1 MAEPGLN
8 SDSVL
13 QQRIGEPGTR
23 LRRIKE
29 KSVRA
34 NLTNFLEKQPNALA
48 PELRLRAYLAIGR
61 APEPGLLTSQ
71 TLRRALSGSDC
82 ASFASL
88 LTTRHV
94 LINADAVLSALEI
107 FVRSDRTIRV
117 ERIAGTLARTLT
129 RWRSDKGRMA
139 LDSASLRAY
148 IDVLLALLEKARES
162 QSRSRT
168 KRDMVL
174 AQLVVF
180 AIVDAANV
188 GTSALQFHALKLLTS
203 AYNVIDSELTDA
215 LDELEDF
222 RSAYHSIVRGA
233 AEQLRRM
240 AASGK
245 SDEFETAASNLL
257 RLKFTEKDARQ
268 VLQALYVDRGQ
279 LHGSVQRVL
288 AELLGMVRAEKPAE
302 PDFESGNAPSVQ
314 SVQLASALIRSWNAA
329 RDSKRS
335 HEAFDELASV
345 LHNFFEIQ
353 LKGEPGEIVEFNPL
367 VHELPPSHGSKPSHV
382 RIIRPRVEILDSPVA
397 RIVIKALVEPA

>member
-8 SDSVL
+8 TDSAL
-13 QQRIGEPGTR
+13 HQSIGEPGTH

-29 KSVRA
+29 KTVRA
-34 NLTNFLEKQPNALA
+34 DLTSFLEKQPNDLA

-61 APEPGLLTSQ
+61 VPEPGLLTSQ
-71 TLRRALSGSDC
+71 ILRRALSASDC
-82 ASFASL
+82 ASFAGL
-88 LTTRHV
+88 LATRHI
-94 LINADAVLSALEI
+94 LIDADAVLSALEA

-117 ERIAGTLARTLT
+117 DRIAGTLAKTVK
-129 RWRSDKGRMA
+129 RWRSDRGRPA

-148 IDVLLALLEKARES
+148 IDVLLALLEKAREP
-162 QSRSRT
+162 QSRPRA
-168 KRDMVL
+168 KRDTLLVR
-174 AQLVVF
+174 LVVF

-188 GTSALQFHALKLLTS
+188 GTSALQFHALKLLTA
-203 AYNVIDSELTDA
+203 AYNVIDSEISDA

-222 RSAYHSIVRGA
+222 RSAYDSIVRGA

-245 SDEFETAASNLL
+245 SDEFETSARNLL
-257 RLKFTEKDARQ
+257 RSKFTEKQTRQ

-279 LHGSVQRVL
+279 LDGSIQRVL
-288 AELLGMVRAEKPAE
+288 AELLGMGQAEQPAE

-314 SVQLASALIRSWNAA
+314 SIQLASALIRSWNAA
-329 RDSKRS
+329 RDPQRS

-345 LHNFFEIQ
+345 LRNFFEIQ

-367 VHELPPSHGSKPSHV
+367 VHELPPTHGSKPSHV
-382 RIIRPRVEILDSPVA
+382 RIIRPRVETLDSPVA
-397 RIVIKALVEPA
+397 RVLIKALVEPA